1 MAIRL
6 LLVPLGVGVG
16 IGIGIDP
23 SCVLCSVLMHRVA
36 SLPEFRQQPTYSIAT
51 RYTSSFSCPN
61 PIPHPFDP
69 DCDTDPDP
77 DVVPPTEEMSILSYL
92 CCLLFEIF
100 YARCTE
106 ATGSDSNPP
115 PFVVQLPAQ
124 EQRAVAKPRCDD
136 VLGAAF

>member
-1 MAIRL
+1 MRPQGDRRL
-6 LLVPLGVGVG
+6 K
-16 IGIGIDP
+16 
-23 SCVLCSVLMHRVA
+23 VA
-36 SLPEFRQQPTYSIAT
+36 SGHNQTETEQEKAE
-51 RYTSSFSCPN
+51 
-61 PIPHPFDP
+61 
-69 DCDTDPDP
+69 
-77 DVVPPTEEMSILSYL
+77 VTEEMSILSYL

-124 EQRAVAKPRCDD
+124 EQRAVAKPRFDD